1 MKMRKTRVVLKI
13 LPIVEISLHHYS
25 SRTTRELD
33 SSAIIFYFECCG
45 LPAMVLPTNLILGK
59 IPVFLRLQE
68 LQKLQT
74 HSHVD
79 PKEGL
84 FQKKHTSSINWAD

>member
-1 MKMRKTRVVLKI
+1 MSHSSGTFTCPSG
-13 LPIVEISLHHYS
+13 LP
-25 SRTTRELD
+25 
-33 SSAIIFYFECCG
+33 IIFYFECCG

>member
-1 MKMRKTRVVLKI
+1 MLWFAGYGASYKRHV
-13 LPIVEISLHHYS
+13 P
-25 SRTTRELD
+25 
-33 SSAIIFYFECCG
+33 
-45 LPAMVLPTNLILGK
+45 GK
-59 IPVFLRLQE
+59 IPGFLRLQE

-84 FQKKHTSSINWAD
+84 FQKKHASSINRAD